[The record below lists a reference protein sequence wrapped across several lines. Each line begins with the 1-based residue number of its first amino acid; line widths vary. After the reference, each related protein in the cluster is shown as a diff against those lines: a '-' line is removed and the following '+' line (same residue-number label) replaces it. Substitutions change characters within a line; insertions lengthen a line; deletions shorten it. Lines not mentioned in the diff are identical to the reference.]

1 MNSIFAKLILSFA
14 LMFGLISCVDV
25 AGPGYGGGYGSG
37 YGSGYG
43 GGSRYYN
50 DGYSSGYRN
59 DYYQNQ
65 GSRHYHQDPHY
76 CPPPQKKR
84 DVSHEHCYCTRKS
97 CGCKPGHPKGGC
109 NCDGGAH
116 RH

>member
-1 MNSIFAKLILSFA
+1 MKSIFAKLILSAA
-14 LMFGLISCVDV
+14 LAFGLVSCADIV
-25 AGPGYGGGYGSG
+25 APGYGGG

-50 DGYSSGYRN
+50 DGYRN
-59 DYYQNQ
+59 DYHRDHDDCRY
-65 GSRHYHQDPHY
+65 RQDPRHVEPSHKY
-76 CPPPQKKR
+76 S
-84 DVSHEHCYCTRKS
+84 SHEHCYCSHKS

-109 NCDGGAH
+109 QCDGGAH